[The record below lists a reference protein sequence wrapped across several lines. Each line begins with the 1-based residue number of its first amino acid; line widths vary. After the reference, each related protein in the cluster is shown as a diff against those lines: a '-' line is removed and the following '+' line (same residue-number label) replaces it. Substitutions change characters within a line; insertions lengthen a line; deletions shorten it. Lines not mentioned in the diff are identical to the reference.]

1 MEPIRPPRTV
11 KFYQLLKMATK
22 NGLNISNCGNISN
35 GYNYVGAGIY
45 VTLQDAEHQRT
56 LEALKDTDGG
66 ANTYHIFELE
76 FPNPVYRE

>member
-22 NGLNISNCGNISN
+22 NGLNISNCGSTSPSA
-35 GYNYVGAGIY
+35 YVGSGIY
-45 VTLQDAEHQRT
+45 LTQQEAEHQRT
-56 LEALKDTDGG
+56 LETLKDTDGG
-66 ANTYHIFELE
+66 ANSYHIFELE